1 MEKFSYVMAHHNIQ
15 LRRYHF
21 VIMEQMNVEEC
32 EKYANSAEIP
42 ETKDQQLDFEKKV
55 ETKIHYTQH
64 IFSRSNLS
72 FVSETSQSGKQ
83 NSHTY
88 EIEAIIETCQ

>member
-42 ETKDQQLDFEKKV
+42 ETKDQ
-55 ETKIHYTQH
+55 
-64 IFSRSNLS
+64 
-72 FVSETSQSGKQ
+72 
-83 NSHTY
+83 
-88 EIEAIIETCQ
+88 